1 MERGVL
7 IFIIMNLRET
17 IKRIL
22 SEELGDT
29 KSNYEKQVRIFEK
42 LLKSQSYEGVCGFR
56 FIEDEDD
63 DRVRSIMIK
72 FSEVWYLT
80 DDDSLYLNKKLRLIQ
95 ETKKKVADI
104 IGRYLNLDNIYVGSY
119 LEECNSSLNE
129 QQDTKS
135 NYEKQ
140 VRLFEKLL
148 NSKSYDGLCGY
159 SFTSDSDKDEV
170 GSVILRFS
178 SKWYRTSDDQIHYRE
193 LMSMN
198 TTKQDI
204 RDISKKFL
212 GMENLYVRSYLDDC
226 DSSLNEETTPKDDAF
241 QRVLKKVIPDGSTHK
256 YSYSLPY
263 SDEGEVKVIMKY
275 SPLSSSRLMKMVR
288 EDGTFYNGIQL
299 NLQID
304 ELILKSDFDKEWE
317 QVKNTYELPTRFWS
331 EFEDDMSDKFRKA
344 VGMGYVDVYYRNP
357 DTITQ

>member
-1 MERGVL
+1 
-7 IFIIMNLRET
+7 MNLRET

-42 LLKSQSYEGVCGFR
+42 LLKSKSYEGVCGFR

-119 LEECNSSLNE
+119 LQECNSSLNE

-140 VRLFEKLL
+140 VAVLKRLLK
-148 NSKSYDGLCGY
+148 SKSYDGLCGY
-159 SFTSDSDKDEV
+159 SFTADSDNDEV
-170 GSVILRFS
+170 SRVNLRIS
-178 SKWYRTSDDQIHYRE
+178 SKWDRLSNDQLGALSQAE
-193 LMSMN
+193 D
-198 TTKQDI
+198 DI
-204 RDISKKFL
+204 RDICKKFL
-212 GMENLYVRSYLDDC
+212 GMENLNIRYYSEDC

-275 SPLSSSRLMKMVR
+275 SPLPSSKLMKMVR

-304 ELILKSDFDKEWE
+304 ELIWKSDFDKEWE
-317 QVKNTYELPTRFWS
+317 QVKKTYELPTRFWS

>member
-1 MERGVL
+1 
-7 IFIIMNLRET
+7 MNLRET

-42 LLKSQSYEGVCGFR
+42 LLYSKSYEGVCSFR

-63 DRVRSIMIK
+63 DRVGSIMIK
-72 FSEVWYLT
+72 FSEVWYFS
-80 DDDSLYLNKKLRLIQ
+80 DNDSRYLNKKLRLIQ

-119 LEECNSSLNE
+119 LQECN
-129 QQDTKS
+129 
-135 NYEKQ
+135 
-140 VRLFEKLL
+140 
-148 NSKSYDGLCGY
+148 
-159 SFTSDSDKDEV
+159 
-170 GSVILRFS
+170 
-178 SKWYRTSDDQIHYRE
+178 
-193 LMSMN
+193 
-198 TTKQDI
+198 
-204 RDISKKFL
+204 
-212 GMENLYVRSYLDDC
+212 
-226 DSSLNEETTPKDDAF
+226 SSLNEETTPKDDAF

-304 ELILKSDFDKEWE
+304 ELIWKSDFDKEWE
-317 QVKNTYELPTRFWS
+317 QVKKTYELPTRFWS

-357 DTITQ
+357 DTITHLTIR

>member
-1 MERGVL
+1 
-7 IFIIMNLRET
+7 MNLRET

-42 LLKSQSYEGVCGFR
+42 LLESKSYEGVCGFR

-72 FSEVWYLT
+72 FSEVWYMSN
-80 DDDSLYLNKKLRLIQ
+80 DDSLYLNKKLRLIQ

-119 LEECNSSLNE
+119 LQECNSSLNE

-140 VRLFEKLL
+140 VAVLKRLLK
-148 NSKSYDGLCGY
+148 SKSYDGLCGY
-159 SFTSDSDKDEV
+159 SFTADSDNDEV
-170 GSVILRFS
+170 SRVNLRIS
-178 SKWYRTSDDQIHYRE
+178 SKWDRLSNDQLGALSQAE
-193 LMSMN
+193 D
-198 TTKQDI
+198 DI
-204 RDISKKFL
+204 RDICKKFL
-212 GMENLYVRSYLDDC
+212 GMENLNIRYYSEDC

-304 ELILKSDFDKEWE
+304 ELIWKSDFDKEWE
-317 QVKNTYELPTRFWS
+317 QVKKTYELPTRFWS
-331 EFEDDMSDKFRKA
+331 EFEDEMSDRFRKA

-357 DTITQ
+357 DTITHLTIR

>member
-1 MERGVL
+1 
-7 IFIIMNLRET
+7 MNLRET

-72 FSEVWYLT
+72 FSEVWYLS
-80 DDDSLYLNKKLRLIQ
+80 DNDSLYLNKKLRLIQ
-95 ETKKKVADI
+95 ETKKNVADI

-119 LEECNSSLNE
+119 LEECVSSLNE
-129 QQDTKS
+129 QEQ
-135 NYEKQ
+135 
-140 VRLFEKLL
+140 
-148 NSKSYDGLCGY
+148 
-159 SFTSDSDKDEV
+159 
-170 GSVILRFS
+170 
-178 SKWYRTSDDQIHYRE
+178 
-193 LMSMN
+193 
-198 TTKQDI
+198 
-204 RDISKKFL
+204 
-212 GMENLYVRSYLDDC
+212 
-226 DSSLNEETTPKDDAF
+226 PKDDAF

-304 ELILKSDFDKEWE
+304 KLIWKSDFDKEWE

-331 EFEDDMSDKFRKA
+331 EFEDEMSDRFRKA

>member
-1 MERGVL
+1 MGVPPPVSPPYRGYFLLFRGVNPSCEISGKIFAEKGVL

-29 KSNYEKQVRIFEK
+29 ESNYEKQVRIFEK
-42 LLKSQSYEGVCGFR
+42 LLYSKSYEGVCGFR

-72 FSEVWYLT
+72 FSEVWYLS
-80 DDDSLYLNKKLRLIQ
+80 DNDSLYLNKKLRLIQ

-119 LEECNSSLNE
+119 LQECN
-129 QQDTKS
+129 
-135 NYEKQ
+135 
-140 VRLFEKLL
+140 
-148 NSKSYDGLCGY
+148 
-159 SFTSDSDKDEV
+159 
-170 GSVILRFS
+170 
-178 SKWYRTSDDQIHYRE
+178 
-193 LMSMN
+193 
-198 TTKQDI
+198 
-204 RDISKKFL
+204 
-212 GMENLYVRSYLDDC
+212 
-226 DSSLNEETTPKDDAF
+226 SSLNEETTPKDDAF
-241 QRVLKKVIPDGSTHK
+241 QRVLKKFIPDGSTHK

-304 ELILKSDFDKEWE
+304 EVIWKSDFDKDWE
-317 QVKNTYELPTRFWS
+317 QVRKTQDLPTRFWS
-331 EFEDDMSDKFRKA
+331 EFEDEMSDKFRKSI
-344 VGMGYVDVYYRNP
+344 GMGYVDVYYKYP
-357 DTITQ
+357 DTIK